1 MSCLL
6 AFARIPHKKITAGQ
20 GLTKPMTKK
29 EILQLLENR
38 FQLEMI
44 RIFREEFEEKEGKSG
59 VLERI
64 DRLLDEINELKK
76 KLETFDN
83 N

>member
-1 MSCLL
+1 
-6 AFARIPHKKITAGQ
+6 
-20 GLTKPMTKK
+20 MTKK
-29 EILQLLENR
+29 EMLQLLENR
-38 FQLEMI
+38 FQQLEMI

-76 KLETFDN
+76 KLGTFDN
-83 N
+83 H

>member
-1 MSCLL
+1 
-6 AFARIPHKKITAGQ
+6 
-20 GLTKPMTKK
+20 MTKK

-38 FQLEMI
+38 FQQLEMI
-44 RIFREEFEEKEGKSG
+44 RIFREEFEEKEGKRG

-76 KLETFDN
+76 KLGTFDN
-83 N
+83 H

>member
-1 MSCLL
+1 
-6 AFARIPHKKITAGQ
+6 
-20 GLTKPMTKK
+20 MTKK
-29 EILQLLENR
+29 EMLQLLENR
-38 FQLEMI
+38 FQQLEMI
-44 RIFREEFEEKEGKSG
+44 RIFRKEFEEKEGKRG

-76 KLETFDN
+76 KLGTFDN